1 MTFFED
7 LQWRGLVGQTI
18 GNVEELLKTPTTFYC
33 GFDPTSISKDNL
45 NPKYPEITSS
55 LHIGHLLALITCKR
69 FQMNGHK
76 PIMLVGGF
84 TGLVGDGSFRTEDR
98 QLLSVEEV
106 ENNIKCISKQIKH
119 LIDFSDD
126 KALFVNNAEW
136 LNGFSLIDFLR
147 GIGKSVSLNYLIS
160 KDSVRNRLEREGCG
174 ISLCEALYGP
184 LQGYD
189 FVHLNQKFNCKLSV
203 NGTDQIGNATYSSV
217 IGKKLCG
224 IESDNFNVL
233 AWPLVTK
240 ADGSKFGK
248 SMSGKCIWLDKHLT
262 SVYDFYQFWLNQS
275 DEDAKKFIKLFTLLS
290 KEEIEHLI
298 EEHDK
303 APHNRLLQKRLA
315 EEVTIMVHSK
325 EECDKVISASNV
337 LFGGGS
343 IDTFKGLDDDTIMSI
358 FDGCPIHSISKE
370 IISDGIKLISLCTD
384 IAPLFQSKGDLRK
397 LIKNNGISVNKEKVS
412 DTDLIITID
421 NFINDKFLIVQ
432 QGKKNYNL
440 IYIS

>member
-98 QLLSVEEV
+98 QLLSVSEV

-126 KALFVNNAEW
+126 KAIFVNNAEW
-136 LNGFSLIDFLR
+136 LDGFSLIDFLR
-147 GIGKSVSLNYLIS
+147 GVGKSVSLNYLIS

-189 FVHLNQKFNCKLSV
+189 FVHLNQKYGCKLSV
-203 NGTDQIGNATYSSV
+203 NGTDQIGNATYSTI

-370 IISDGIKLISLCTD
+370 IIGDGIKLISLCTD

-397 LIKNNGISVNKEKVS
+397 LIKNNGISVNKERVS
-412 DTDLIITID
+412 DTDLVITMD

-440 IYIS
+440 IYID

>member
-98 QLLSVEEV
+98 QLLSVSEV

-126 KALFVNNAEW
+126 KAIFVNNAEW
-136 LNGFSLIDFLR
+136 LDGFSLIDFLR
-147 GIGKSVSLNYLIS
+147 GVGKSVSLNYLIS

-189 FVHLNQKFNCKLSV
+189 FVHLNQKYGCKLSV
-203 NGTDQIGNATYSSV
+203 NGTDQIGNATYSTI

-290 KEEIEHLI
+290 KEEIEHLT

-370 IISDGIKLISLCTD
+370 IIGDGIKLISLCTD

-412 DTDLIITID
+412 DTDLVITMD

-440 IYIS
+440 IYID

>member
-98 QLLSVEEV
+98 QLLSVSEV

-189 FVHLNQKFNCKLSV
+189 FVHLNQKYGCKLSV

-303 APHNRLLQKRLA
+303 APHYRLLQKRLA

-370 IISDGIKLISLCTD
+370 IIGDGIKLISLCTD
-384 IAPLFQSKGDLRK
+384 IALLFQSKGDLRK

-412 DTDLIITID
+412 DTDLVITMD

-440 IYIS
+440 IYID

>member
-98 QLLSVEEV
+98 QLLSVSEV

-203 NGTDQIGNATYSSV
+203 NGTDQIGNATYASV

-370 IISDGIKLISLCTD
+370 IIGDGIKLISLCTD

-412 DTDLIITID
+412 DTDLVITMD

-440 IYIS
+440 IYID